1 MTEEEFSE
9 LSAKVLTNEATEE
22 ERSKHLSVCKDNQ
35 SYKETFEDM
44 KSASGL
50 LAENAPLAESM
61 NSKDPEIPEFLLEQL
76 VGEVGQKESLE
87 EEERYCAY
95 PDFSKTNDDNTEGSE
110 FAVTRKDIKQISES
124 NSNTVSFWAKVA
136 MPIAAV
142 LAIAFYIN
150 QDTDKGG
157 DAMAQDLPDEPY
169 EVASLDVEFGR
180 WNEQIVRGGDE
191 KKDWV
196 PNSVNS
202 AFYENKTERKAWL
215 ENSSEKIRMWIDEDE
230 ARIMIYFPNQKEP
243 TTMVLLLEPDKQR
256 EQLVNLMESFSFP
269 KSGVMYP
276 IEEGDTLESIAE
288 EFQSTTDWI
297 ESANGLKDKNALEE
311 GRELFVPQVD

>member
-22 ERSKHLSVCKDNQ
+22 ERSKHLSVCKENQ

-44 KSASGL
+44 KSAAGL
-50 LAENAPLAESM
+50 LTENAPLAESM

-76 VGEVGQKESLE
+76 VDEVKPQSISISDKETSDSTPE
-87 EEERYCAY
+87 E
-95 PDFSKTNDDNTEGSE
+95 N
-110 FAVTRKDIKQISES
+110 
-124 NSNTVSFWAKVA
+124 NTVSFWAKVA

-157 DAMAQDLPDEPY
+157 DVVAQDLPSEPY
-169 EVASLDVEFGR
+169 EVASLGVEFGR
-180 WNEQIVRGGDE
+180 WNEQIVRGGDD

-196 PNSVNS
+196 PENIGS

-243 TTMVLLLEPDKQR
+243 TIVDLLLEPDKQR

-276 IEEGDTLESIAE
+276 IKEGDTLESIAE
-288 EFQSTTDWI
+288 EFQSTTEWI

-311 GRELFVPQVD
+311 GRELFIPQVD

>member
-22 ERSKHLSVCKDNQ
+22 ERSKHLSVCKENQ

-44 KSASGL
+44 KSAAGL
-50 LAENAPLAESM
+50 LTENAPLAESM

-76 VGEVGQKESLE
+76 VDEVKPQSISTSDKETSDSTPE
-87 EEERYCAY
+87 E
-95 PDFSKTNDDNTEGSE
+95 N
-110 FAVTRKDIKQISES
+110 
-124 NSNTVSFWAKVA
+124 NTVSFWAKVA

-196 PNSVNS
+196 PDSINS

-230 ARIMIYFPNQKEP
+230 ARIMIYFPNQNEP
-243 TTMVLLLEPDKQR
+243 TIVDLLLEPDEQR

-288 EFQSTTDWI
+288 EFQSTTEWI

>member
-22 ERSKHLSVCKDNQ
+22 ERSKHLSVCKENQ

-44 KSASGL
+44 KSAAGL
-50 LAENAPLAESM
+50 LTENAPLAESM

-76 VGEVGQKESLE
+76 VDEVKPQSISTSDKKTSDSTPE
-87 EEERYCAY
+87 E
-95 PDFSKTNDDNTEGSE
+95 N
-110 FAVTRKDIKQISES
+110 
-124 NSNTVSFWAKVA
+124 NTVSFWAKVA

-157 DAMAQDLPDEPY
+157 DVVAQDLPSEPY
-169 EVASLDVEFGR
+169 EVASLDVEFGK

-196 PNSVNS
+196 PDSINS

-230 ARIMIYFPNQKEP
+230 ARIMIYFPNQNEP
-243 TTMVLLLEPDKQR
+243 TIVDLLLEPDEQR
-256 EQLVNLMESFSFP
+256 EQLVNLMEGFSFP

-276 IEEGDTLESIAE
+276 IKEGDTLESIAE
-288 EFQSTTDWI
+288 EFQSTTEWI
-297 ESANGLKDKNALEE
+297 ESANGLQDKNALEE

>member
-22 ERSKHLSVCKDNQ
+22 ERSKHLSVCKENQ

-44 KSASGL
+44 KSAAGL
-50 LAENAPLAESM
+50 LTENAPLAESM

-76 VGEVGQKESLE
+76 VDEVKPQSISTSDKETSDSTPE
-87 EEERYCAY
+87 E
-95 PDFSKTNDDNTEGSE
+95 N
-110 FAVTRKDIKQISES
+110 
-124 NSNTVSFWAKVA
+124 NTVSFWAKVA

-150 QDTDKGG
+150 QDSGEGG
-157 DAMAQDLPDEPY
+157 NSIAQNSPDEPY
-169 EVASLDVEFGR
+169 VVASLEVEFGR
-180 WNEQIVRGGDE
+180 WNEQIVRGGDD

-196 PNSVNS
+196 PETIGS

-230 ARIMIYFPNQKEP
+230 ARIMIYFPNQNEP
-243 TTMVLLLEPDKQR
+243 TIVDLLLEPDEQR

-276 IEEGDTLESIAE
+276 IKEGDTLESIAD
-288 EFQSTTDWI
+288 EFQSTTEWI
-297 ESANGLKDKNALEE
+297 ESANGLKDKNAMEE
-311 GRELFVPQVD
+311 GRELFVPQID

>member
-9 LSAKVLTNEATEE
+9 LSAKVLTDEATEE
-22 ERSKHLSVCKDNQ
+22 ERSKHLSVCKENQ

-44 KSASGL
+44 KSAAGL
-50 LAENAPLAESM
+50 LTENAPLAESM

-76 VGEVGQKESLE
+76 VDEVKPQSISTSDKETSDSTPE
-87 EEERYCAY
+87 E
-95 PDFSKTNDDNTEGSE
+95 N
-110 FAVTRKDIKQISES
+110 
-124 NSNTVSFWAKVA
+124 NTVSFWAKVA

-157 DAMAQDLPDEPY
+157 DVVAQDLPDEPY

-196 PNSVNS
+196 PDSINS

-230 ARIMIYFPNQKEP
+230 ARIMIYFPNQNEP
-243 TTMVLLLEPDKQR
+243 TIVDLLLEPDKQR

-276 IEEGDTLESIAE
+276 IKEGDTLESIAE
-288 EFQSTTDWI
+288 EFQSTTEWI
-297 ESANGLKDKNALEE
+297 ESANGLQDKNALEE

>member
-22 ERSKHLSVCKDNQ
+22 ERSKHLSVCKENQ

-44 KSASGL
+44 KSAAGL
-50 LAENAPLAESM
+50 LTENAPLAESM

-76 VGEVGQKESLE
+76 VDEVKPQSISTSDKETSDSTPE
-87 EEERYCAY
+87 E
-95 PDFSKTNDDNTEGSE
+95 N
-110 FAVTRKDIKQISES
+110 
-124 NSNTVSFWAKVA
+124 NTVSFWAKVA

-196 PNSVNS
+196 PETIGS

-230 ARIMIYFPNQKEP
+230 ARIMIYFPNQNEP
-243 TTMVLLLEPDKQR
+243 TIVDLLLEPDEQR

-288 EFQSTTDWI
+288 EFQSTTEWI

>member
-22 ERSKHLSVCKDNQ
+22 ERSKHLSVCKENQ

-44 KSASGL
+44 KSAAGL
-50 LAENAPLAESM
+50 LTENAPLAESM

-76 VGEVGQKESLE
+76 VDEVKPQSISTSDKETSDSTPE
-87 EEERYCAY
+87 E
-95 PDFSKTNDDNTEGSE
+95 N
-110 FAVTRKDIKQISES
+110 
-124 NSNTVSFWAKVA
+124 NTVSFWAKVA

-196 PNSVNS
+196 PETIGS

-230 ARIMIYFPNQKEP
+230 ARIMIYFPNQNEP
-243 TTMVLLLEPDKQR
+243 TIVDLLLEPDEQR

-276 IEEGDTLESIAE
+276 IKEGDTLESIAE
-288 EFQSTTDWI
+288 EFQSTTEWI
-297 ESANGLKDKNALEE
+297 ESANGLQDKNALEE

>member
-22 ERSKHLSVCKDNQ
+22 ERSKHLSVCKENQ

-44 KSASGL
+44 KSAAGL
-50 LAENAPLAESM
+50 LTENAPLAESM

-76 VGEVGQKESLE
+76 VGEVKPESISISDKETSDSTPE
-87 EEERYCAY
+87 E
-95 PDFSKTNDDNTEGSE
+95 N
-110 FAVTRKDIKQISES
+110 
-124 NSNTVSFWAKVA
+124 NTVSFWAKVA

-157 DAMAQDLPDEPY
+157 DVVAQDLPDEPY
-169 EVASLDVEFGR
+169 EVASLDVEFGG

-230 ARIMIYFPNQKEP
+230 ARIMIYFPNQNEP
-243 TTMVLLLEPDKQR
+243 TIVDLLLEPDEQR

-276 IEEGDTLESIAE
+276 IKEGDTLESIAE
-288 EFQSTTDWI
+288 EFQSTTEWI

>member
-22 ERSKHLSVCKDNQ
+22 ERSKHLSVCKENQ
-35 SYKETFEDM
+35 SCKETFEDM
-44 KSASGL
+44 KSAAGL
-50 LAENAPLAESM
+50 LTENAPLAESM

-76 VGEVGQKESLE
+76 VDEVKPQSISTSDKETSDSTPE
-87 EEERYCAY
+87 E
-95 PDFSKTNDDNTEGSE
+95 N
-110 FAVTRKDIKQISES
+110 
-124 NSNTVSFWAKVA
+124 NTVSFWAKVA

-230 ARIMIYFPNQKEP
+230 ARIMIYFPNQNEP
-243 TTMVLLLEPDKQR
+243 TIVDLLLEPDKQR

-276 IEEGDTLESIAE
+276 IKEGDTLESIAE
-288 EFQSTTDWI
+288 EFQSTTEWI

>member
-22 ERSKHLSVCKDNQ
+22 ERSKHLSVCKENQ

-44 KSASGL
+44 KSAAGL
-50 LAENAPLAESM
+50 LTENAPLAESM

-76 VGEVGQKESLE
+76 VDEVKPQSISTSDKETSDSTPE
-87 EEERYCAY
+87 E
-95 PDFSKTNDDNTEGSE
+95 N
-110 FAVTRKDIKQISES
+110 
-124 NSNTVSFWAKVA
+124 NTVSFWAKVA

-150 QDTDKGG
+150 QDSGEGG
-157 DAMAQDLPDEPY
+157 NSIAQNSPDEPY
-169 EVASLDVEFGR
+169 VVASLEVEFGR
-180 WNEQIVRGGDE
+180 WNEQIVRGGDD

-196 PNSVNS
+196 PETIGS

-230 ARIMIYFPNQKEP
+230 ARIMIYFPNQNEP
-243 TTMVLLLEPDKQR
+243 TIVDLLLEPDEQR

-276 IEEGDTLESIAE
+276 IKEGDTLESIAE
-288 EFQSTTDWI
+288 EFQSTTEWI
-297 ESANGLKDKNALEE
+297 ESANGLKDKNAMEE
-311 GRELFVPQVD
+311 GRELFVPQRD

>member
-22 ERSKHLSVCKDNQ
+22 ERSKHLSVCKENQ

-44 KSASGL
+44 KSAAGL
-50 LAENAPLAESM
+50 LTENAPLAESM

-76 VGEVGQKESLE
+76 VDEVKPQSTTISDKYTSDSTSE
-87 EEERYCAY
+87 E
-95 PDFSKTNDDNTEGSE
+95 N
-110 FAVTRKDIKQISES
+110 
-124 NSNTVSFWAKVA
+124 NTVSFWAKVA

-157 DAMAQDLPDEPY
+157 DVMAQDLPDEPY

-196 PNSVNS
+196 PDSINS

-230 ARIMIYFPNQKEP
+230 ARIMIYFPNQNEP
-243 TTMVLLLEPDKQR
+243 TIVDLLLEPDKQR

-276 IEEGDTLESIAE
+276 IKEGDTLESIAE
-288 EFQSTTDWI
+288 EFQSTTEWI

>member
-22 ERSKHLSVCKDNQ
+22 ERSKHLSVCKENQ

-44 KSASGL
+44 KSAAGL
-50 LAENAPLAESM
+50 LTENAPLAESM

-76 VGEVGQKESLE
+76 VDEVKPQSISTSDKETSDSTPE
-87 EEERYCAY
+87 E
-95 PDFSKTNDDNTEGSE
+95 N
-110 FAVTRKDIKQISES
+110 
-124 NSNTVSFWAKVA
+124 NTVSFWAKVA

-196 PNSVNS
+196 PETIGS

-230 ARIMIYFPNQKEP
+230 ARIMIYFPNQNEP
-243 TTMVLLLEPDKQR
+243 TIVDLLLEPDEQR

-276 IEEGDTLESIAE
+276 IKEGDTLESIAE
-288 EFQSTTDWI
+288 EFQSTTEWI

>member
-22 ERSKHLSVCKDNQ
+22 ERSKHLSVCKENQ

-44 KSASGL
+44 KSAAGL
-50 LAENAPLAESM
+50 LTENAPLAESM

-76 VGEVGQKESLE
+76 VDEVKPQSISTSDKETSDSTPE
-87 EEERYCAY
+87 E
-95 PDFSKTNDDNTEGSE
+95 N
-110 FAVTRKDIKQISES
+110 
-124 NSNTVSFWAKVA
+124 NTVSFWAKVA

-150 QDTDKGG
+150 QDSGEGG
-157 DAMAQDLPDEPY
+157 NSIAQNAPNEPY
-169 EVASLDVEFGR
+169 VVASLEVEFGR
-180 WNEQIVRGGDE
+180 WNEQIVRGGDD

-196 PNSVNS
+196 PETIGS

-230 ARIMIYFPNQKEP
+230 ARIMIYFPNQNEP
-243 TTMVLLLEPDKQR
+243 TIVDLLLEPDRQR

-288 EFQSTTDWI
+288 EFQSTTEWI
-297 ESANGLKDKNALEE
+297 ESANGLKDKNAMEE
-311 GRELFVPQVD
+311 GRELFVPQID

>member
-22 ERSKHLSVCKDNQ
+22 ERSKHLSVCKENQ

-44 KSASGL
+44 KSAAGL
-50 LAENAPLAESM
+50 LTENAPLAESM

-76 VGEVGQKESLE
+76 VDEVKPQSISTSDKETSDSTPE
-87 EEERYCAY
+87 E
-95 PDFSKTNDDNTEGSE
+95 N
-110 FAVTRKDIKQISES
+110 
-124 NSNTVSFWAKVA
+124 NTVSFWAKVA

-150 QDTDKGG
+150 QDSGEGG
-157 DAMAQDLPDEPY
+157 NSIAQNSPDEPY
-169 EVASLDVEFGR
+169 VVASLEVEFGR
-180 WNEQIVRGGDE
+180 WNEQIVRGGDD

-196 PNSVNS
+196 PETIGS

-230 ARIMIYFPNQKEP
+230 ARIMIYFPNLNEP
-243 TTMVLLLEPDKQR
+243 TIVDLLLEPDEQR

-276 IEEGDTLESIAE
+276 IKEGDTLESIAE
-288 EFQSTTDWI
+288 EFQSTTEWI
-297 ESANGLKDKNALEE
+297 ESANGLQDKNALEE

>member
-22 ERSKHLSVCKDNQ
+22 ERSKHLSVCKENQ

-44 KSASGL
+44 KSAAGL
-50 LAENAPLAESM
+50 LTENAPLAESM

-76 VGEVGQKESLE
+76 VDEVKPQSISTSDKETSDSTPE
-87 EEERYCAY
+87 E
-95 PDFSKTNDDNTEGSE
+95 N
-110 FAVTRKDIKQISES
+110 
-124 NSNTVSFWAKVA
+124 NTVSFWAKVA

-150 QDTDKGG
+150 QDSGEGG
-157 DAMAQDLPDEPY
+157 NSIAQNAPNEPY
-169 EVASLDVEFGR
+169 VVASLEVEFGR
-180 WNEQIVRGGDE
+180 WNEQIVRGGDD

-196 PNSVNS
+196 PETIGS

-230 ARIMIYFPNQKEP
+230 ARIMIYFPNLNEP
-243 TTMVLLLEPDKQR
+243 TIVDLLLEPDEQR

-276 IEEGDTLESIAE
+276 IKEGDTLESIAE
-288 EFQSTTDWI
+288 EFQSTTEWI
-297 ESANGLKDKNALEE
+297 ESANGLQDKNALEE

>member
-22 ERSKHLSVCKDNQ
+22 ERSKHLSVCKENQ

-44 KSASGL
+44 KSAAGL
-50 LAENAPLAESM
+50 LTENAPLAESM

-76 VGEVGQKESLE
+76 VDEVKPQSISTSDKETSDSTPE
-87 EEERYCAY
+87 E
-95 PDFSKTNDDNTEGSE
+95 N
-110 FAVTRKDIKQISES
+110 
-124 NSNTVSFWAKVA
+124 NTVSFWAKVA

-142 LAIAFYIN
+142 LAISFYIN

-196 PNSVNS
+196 PETIGS

-230 ARIMIYFPNQKEP
+230 ARIMIYFPNQNEP
-243 TTMVLLLEPDKQR
+243 TIVDLLLEPDEQR

-288 EFQSTTDWI
+288 EFQSTTEWI